1 MDDAAQGQ
9 ARLTAG
15 RVLCDLALGA
25 GGPSSLM
32 RDICGMNVNQ
42 ARYFGVLSGAQHDEW
57 RRAGMVCK
65 TVGSA
70 YASSN
75 LAPATT

>member
-1 MDDAAQGQ
+1 MEYPQ
-9 ARLTAG
+9 
-15 RVLCDLALGA
+15 V
-25 GGPSSLM
+25 
-32 RDICGMNVNQ
+32 
-42 ARYFGVLSGAQHDEW
+42 SGYSDEQEW
-57 RRAGMVCK
+57 AFCK

>member
-1 MDDAAQGQ
+1 MLVRRPAVIVQLCPALTGGLRLFVVEERLSDGRPAADMAKEQVRCGF
-9 ARLTAG
+9 ASEAD
-15 RVLCDLALGA
+15 VL
-25 GGPSSLM
+25 
-32 RDICGMNVNQ
+32 
-42 ARYFGVLSGAQHDEW
+42 
-57 RRAGMVCK
+57 CK